1 MVMERLKIEER
12 ERLQRL
18 LTEMNDG
25 QAMLELLRQ
34 QLSTLV
40 GSLSE
45 LKMTVD
51 ALKFLK
57 DTPTSTDILVPL
69 GSDTYIPAKFLTA
82 ERVLVGLGA
91 DVMVE
96 RTVEEATKILE
107 AKIAEVEKAVE
118 QTRAELK
125 KVEERIEAIK
135 PEAEKLLI
143 KAREATGK

>member
-1 MVMERLKIEER
+1 MESLKVEER

-25 QAMLELLRQ
+25 QAMVELLRQ
-34 QLSTLV
+34 QLSTLA

-45 LKMTVD
+45 LNMTVG
-51 ALKFLK
+51 ALKSLK
-57 DTPTSTDILVPL
+57 ETPPSTDILVPL
-69 GSDTYIPAKFLTA
+69 GSDTFIPAKLPSVD
-82 ERVLVGLGA
+82 RVLVGLGA

-96 RTVEEATKILE
+96 RTAEEAIKILE
-107 AKIAEVEKAVE
+107 ARIAEVEKVVE

-125 KVEERIEAIK
+125 KVEERIEAIR
-135 PEAEKLLI
+135 PEAEKLLV